1 MKKLDILNGTKDFRK
16 DFVSVRFVPY
26 TKRPDTCVLIIP
38 TNETVSEKNTVLKYV
53 RTLIRGTAFI
63 LSANYLC
70 LICSEKRVVLH

>member
-38 TNETVSEKNTVLKYV
+38 TNEKPFEKKYSFK
-53 RTLIRGTAFI
+53 IR
-63 LSANYLC
+63 
-70 LICSEKRVVLH
+70 